1 MEFKRTFQSQFEPNI
16 ARRQRNVSFEM
27 VGMSKINKEI
37 IIFIFFLTL
46 VAVWG
51 LFMKSPV
58 NVQTSAQEPRVG
70 GLFIEFE
77 EGVSELEVK
86 AILENCSLNRNY
98 IIEYDVDYMGNRYY
112 VKIDKDKR
120 DELSK
125 EENWN
130 DPIFPEI
137 PEPVFPEIKKG
148 NYYYIIVS
156 EEDFE
161 NESFL
166 KVMEKNNLQVKKSIV
181 CYILFG
187 DGSQNWSDPKNWI
200 PGRDA
205 IRIKSE
211 LEMNEMVLK
220 VSPDDIE
227 G

>member
-1 MEFKRTFQSQFEPNI
+1 M
-16 ARRQRNVSFEM
+16 VS
-27 VGMSKINKEI
+27 MSKINKEI
-37 IIFIFFLTL
+37 VIFIFFLTL
-46 VAVWG
+46 VAIWG

-58 NVQTSAQEPRVG
+58 NVQSSVQEPRVG

-77 EGVSELEVK
+77 EGVSKLEVK
-86 AILENCSLNRNY
+86 ATLEDCSLNRNC
-98 IIEYDVDYMGNRYY
+98 IIEYDVDYMGNRHY

-125 EENWN
+125 EENWY
-130 DPIFPEI
+130 DPKFPET

-156 EEDFE
+156 EEGFE

-166 KVMEKNNLQVKKSIV
+166 KVMEKHNLQVKKSIV

-200 PGRDA
+200 PERDA

-211 LEMNEMVLK
+211 LEMNETVLK
-220 VSPDDIE
+220 VSPDYIE